1 MLTTSVFFEESSL
14 GMMVT
19 DKNMNITLVN
29 GAFTNITG
37 YLAEEVINQRPNIL
51 SSGKQ
56 DKAFYQQMWYSINSN
71 GYWTGEIWNKR
82 KNGEI
87 YPELMTINVIYT
99 EDGKQKGFIA
109 IFSDI
114 SNIKS
119 GGNNLGYL
127 ASHDPLTGLP
137 NRLFISSQFETAIER
152 AKRNNS
158 VLALLFIDLDNFKP
172 VNDVFGHSIGDKV
185 LQKVAERLVAQ
196 LRKSETVSRW
206 GGDEFIVV
214 LEDIESAANIS
225 LVASKLLNAINRPFI
240 VDRNEIF
247 IGCSIGISVLSENLQ
262 NNESDALVRN
272 AGTAM
277 YQAKKDG
284 GNKYH
289 FYDEEME
296 KALHHR
302 LFLEREL
309 HNALENDELEL
320 HYQAKFCTQTQ
331 KIQGVEALIRWQH
344 PVKGFIPPDQFIP
357 IAEETGLIIPIGD
370 WVIRTA
376 CRQAISWMAEGTPC
390 QVAVNVSAR
399 QLNSGNLHEEI
410 ESILLETGL
419 PPHLL
424 EIELTESLLIKNV
437 SETVFLLDKLTEL
450 GVSIAIDD
458 FGTGFS
464 SLNYLTQFPVK
475 KLKIDRCFVQKIS
488 SDSADRCLVNA
499 IVALAHSIDLEVVAE
514 GIETTEQLAYFKEI
528 KCDFVQGFLLG
539 KPVKAEF
546 IKFTA

>member
-1 MLTTSVFFEESSL
+1 MLTAAVFFEESSL
-14 GMMVT
+14 GMMFT

-29 GAFTNITG
+29 EAFTNITG
-37 YLAEEVINQRPNIL
+37 YLAEEAINQKPTIL
-51 SSGKQ
+51 NSGKQ
-56 DKAFYQQMWYSINSN
+56 DRVFYQQMWYSINSN
-71 GYWTGEIWNKR
+71 GYWTGEIWNRR

-87 YPELMTINVIYT
+87 YPELMTINVIYRD
-99 EDGKQKGFIA
+99 DGEQKGFIA
-109 IFSDI
+109 VFSDI
-114 SNIKS
+114 SNVKS

-152 AKRNNS
+152 AKRNDS

-172 VNDVFGHSIGDKV
+172 VNDVFGHSVGDTV

-225 LVASKLLNAINRPFI
+225 LVAAKLLNAISSPFI

-247 IGCSIGISVLSENLQ
+247 IGCSIGVSVLSENLQ
-262 NNESDALVRN
+262 SNESDALVRN

-309 HNALENDELEL
+309 HNAIENDELEL
-320 HYQAKFCTQTQ
+320 HYQAKFCTQTLE
-331 KIQGVEALIRWQH
+331 IRGVEALIRWLH

-376 CRQAISWMAEGTPC
+376 CQQALIWIKEGTPV

-464 SLNYLTQFPVK
+464 SLSYLTQFPVK

-488 SDSADRCLVNA
+488 SDSADRRLVNA

-514 GIETTEQLAYFKEI
+514 GIETTEQLTYFKEI
-528 KCDFVQGFLLG
+528 KCDFVQGFLLA
-539 KPVKAEF
+539 KPVEAELM
-546 IKFTA
+546 KFTA

>member
-1 MLTTSVFFEESSL
+1 MLTASVFFEESSL
-14 GMMVT
+14 GMMFT

-29 GAFTNITG
+29 GAFTHITG
-37 YLAEEVINQRPNIL
+37 YLAEEVINQQPNIL

-87 YPELMTINVIYT
+87 YPELITINVIYT

-109 IFSDI
+109 VFSDI
-114 SNIKS
+114 SNIKK

-127 ASHDPLTGLP
+127 ASHDPLTNLP
-137 NRLFISSQFETAIER
+137 NRLFINSQFETAIER

-185 LQKVAERLVAQ
+185 LQKVAERLVEQ

-225 LVASKLLNAINRPFI
+225 LVASKLLTAMNSSFI

-247 IGCSIGISVLSENLQ
+247 ISCSIGVSVLSENLQ
-262 NNESDALVRN
+262 SNGSEVLVRN

-296 KALHHR
+296 KALCHR

-309 HNALENDELEL
+309 HNALENNELEL
-320 HYQAKFCTQTQ
+320 HYQAKFCTKTQ

-376 CRQAISWMAEGTPC
+376 CRQAISWMEEGTPC

-399 QLNSGNLHEEI
+399 QLNSGKLHEDI
-410 ESILLETGL
+410 QSILLETGL

-437 SETVFLLDKLTEL
+437 SEIVCLLERLTDL
-450 GVSIAIDD
+450 GVSITVDD

-464 SLNYLTQFPVK
+464 SLSYLTQFPVK

-488 SDSADRCLVNA
+488 TDSADRRLVNA

-514 GIETTEQLAYFKEI
+514 GIETMEQLAYFKEI